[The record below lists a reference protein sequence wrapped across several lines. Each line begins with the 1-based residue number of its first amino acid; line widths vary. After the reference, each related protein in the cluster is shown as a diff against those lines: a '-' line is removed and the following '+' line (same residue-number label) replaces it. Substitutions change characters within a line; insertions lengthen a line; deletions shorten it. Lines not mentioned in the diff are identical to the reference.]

1 MSLYELLSMFN
12 EMDRQNKQTG
22 QNRQVSDEEW
32 DQAEEL
38 LASVTLNDPSVRI
51 H

>member
-12 EMDRQNKQTG
+12 EMDKQNKKHSG
-22 QNRQVSDEEW
+22 HREVSDEEW
-32 DQAEEL
+32 DQAAEL
-38 LASVTLNDPSVRI
+38 LASVTLNDPNVRV